1 MLPPTSPVFIPCSP
15 HGVCGAWQRELWR
28 FSYDESDGVSR
39 PEAEEPLVTAEGLG
53 LSPLEGPE
61 DFWWTQSGPLLK
73 APLWLQRWFS
83 LTETESK
90 GNDEQTAR
98 LLPEM
103 W

>member
-1 MLPPTSPVFIPCSP
+1 MLPPATPAFIPCSP
-15 HGVCGAWQRELWR
+15 HGICGAWQRELWR

-53 LSPLEGPE
+53 LSPLEGPK
-61 DFWWTQSGPLLK
+61 DFWCIQSGPLLE

-90 GNDEQTAR
+90 GNDEQAAR